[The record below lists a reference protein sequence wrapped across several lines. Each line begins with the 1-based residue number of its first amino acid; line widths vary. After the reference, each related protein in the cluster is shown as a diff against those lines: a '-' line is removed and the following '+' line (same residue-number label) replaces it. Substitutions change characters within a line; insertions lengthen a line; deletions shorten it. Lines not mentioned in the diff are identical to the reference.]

1 MLEKGYNS
9 DIQYNGLSYH
19 VQTEDW
25 GPSNPFVVSKVFC
38 QGAVLRSFKTP
49 YTNFLSKINKPEREA
64 VREALRR
71 QHTKILDLLV
81 AGKLL

>member
-1 MLEKGYNS
+1 MEKGYNS
-9 DIQYNGLSYH
+9 DIKVGLDQYH

-25 GPSNPFVVSKVFC
+25 GPENPFVVSKIFC
-38 QGAVLRSFKTP
+38 RGAVLRSFKTP
-49 YTNFLSKINKPEREA
+49 YANFLSKINKPEREA

-81 AGKLL
+81 TGQLL